1 MATKL
6 DKTLKREIEIDGKPY
21 MLSIDPLGF
30 KLAPKGYRKGHE
42 VAWKAVISGE
52 AALASALNVSS
63 AAGSD

>member
-21 MLSIDPLGF
+21 MLSIDPQGF
-30 KLAPKGYRKGHE
+30 KLVPKGHRKGQE

-52 AALASALNVSS
+52 AALASALNASLGG
-63 AAGSD
+63 ASD

>member
-30 KLAPKGYRKGHE
+30 KLVPKGYRKGHE